1 MASQDLT
8 DLSLVHLIWGSERLL
23 LDRAVDRL
31 KARLAAVA
39 DLDFNLDVFD
49 GEDSAADDIVAAANT
64 LPFMSERRLVIVRH
78 VERMSP
84 SGQSIVAEYAE
95 DPSPLTVLVL
105 VASKVDKRTRLYKA
119 VDKSG
124 RVSEY
129 KAPDRKEY
137 PAHVIDLFAGRGV
150 AVSWD
155 AAAALVDTVGTDLAH
170 LSSEVD
176 KIVAYVGQDGV
187 LGAEQVADVVARTAP
202 VSPFALMDAIGAR
215 ELEVSLRTGRILRDQ
230 GESPHRLLGMGVRHV
245 RNLIAASSRAQRG
258 ENQATIGSALKLRD
272 WQVRNILRQARH
284 FETAELVGALGA
296 ASEAEAE
303 MKTSPVDPGLV
314 LERWIAA
321 VCRATP

>member
-1 MASQDLT
+1 MTSQDLT
-8 DLSLVHLIWGSERLL
+8 DLKLVHLIWGSEGVL

-49 GEDSAADDIVAAANT
+49 GETSAADDIVGAANT

-78 VERMSP
+78 VERMP
-84 SGQSIVAEYAE
+84 ASGQTIVAEYAE

-105 VASKVDKRTRLYKA
+105 VATKIDKRTRLYKA
-119 VDKSG
+119 VDKTG
-124 RVSEY
+124 KVSEFV
-129 KAPDRKEY
+129 APKRTEY
-137 PAHVIDLFAGRGV
+137 PAHVAELFAARGMT
-150 AVSWD
+150 VSWD
-155 AAAALVDTVGTDLAH
+155 AAAALVDAVGTDLAH

-187 LGAEQVADVVARTAP
+187 LGAEQIAEVVARTAP

-215 ELEVSLRTGRILRDQ
+215 ELEAALRTGRILRDQ
-230 GESPHRLLGMGVRHV
+230 GESPHRLLAMGVRHV
-245 RNLIAASSRAQRG
+245 RNMIAVSARTERG
-258 ENQATIGSALKLRD
+258 EDRRAVGGALRLLD
-272 WQVRNILRQARH
+272 WQVKSILRQSHH
-284 FETAELVGALGA
+284 FESAELIGALGA
-296 ASEAEAE
+296 AADAEAE

-314 LERWIAA
+314 LERWMAA